1 MVNACVTAKPSAKP
15 SANAATGTPHLG
27 YLDGLRGL
35 AALWVV
41 LSHFSA
47 FVVPDMASLPWPYVV
62 VLSGLHH
69 ARMAVVVFLVLS
81 GYCLALP
88 QAGGRAFAFLPW
100 MKRRWLRI
108 MPPYFAALALSLAV
122 TWPRTY
128 SKTVYHFG
136 PVTWQ
141 HSPAYLRDAVGH
153 ALMLHDIWFLR
164 YPWDQNGINAA
175 LWSIP
180 VEFHLYLAFPLLLLA
195 WRQGGIVRTALSG
208 LALSWALSYLSQTT
222 VLGEV
227 NFAGM
232 ILLYLGFF
240 TFGMMAAMIT
250 HSESREVAWL
260 RRLPWGWI
268 AALSWLIGCII
279 CTVEGWNWY
288 MIYADS
294 VAFFFAVSAAAF
306 LIWQQSRPGNVSS
319 RLLSSSAL
327 VRLGAFSY
335 SVYLVHIPVI
345 LVYRHVLARVEL
357 TSHSHFGPISQLWL
371 AFCLGLPLILAASYA
386 FHLAFERPFLR
397 RKSVSSE
404 AARRGMT
411 VAA

>member
-1 MVNACVTAKPSAKP
+1 MAQSLAASSVNPAVSA
-15 SANAATGTPHLG
+15 PHLG

-41 LSHFSA
+41 GSHFSA

-88 QAGGRAFAFLPW
+88 QAGGRTFAFLPW

-122 TWPRTY
+122 TWP
-128 SKTVYHFG
+128 HQLG
-136 PVTWQ
+136 PVTRQ
-141 HSPAYLRDAVGH
+141 HSPAFLRDAVGH
-153 ALMLHDIWFLR
+153 ALMLHDLWFLR

-195 WRQGGIVRTALSG
+195 WRQVRIVRTALSG
-208 LALSWALSYLSQTT
+208 LVLSWVLSYLSQTT
-222 VLGEV
+222 VFGEV

-232 ILLYLGFF
+232 TLLYLGFF
-240 TFGMMAAMIT
+240 SLGMMAAMIT
-250 HSESREVAWL
+250 HSLSPESVRL
-260 RRLPWGWI
+260 RRLPWGGI
-268 AALSWLIGCII
+268 AALSGIAGCLL
-279 CTVEGWNWY
+279 CTLEGWDWY
-288 MIYADS
+288 RVYADD
-294 VAFFFAVSAAAF
+294 VAFFFAAATAAF
-306 LIWQQSRPGNVSS
+306 LVWQHSSPENRLS

-327 VRLGAFSY
+327 VRLGGFSY
-335 SVYLVHIPVI
+335 SVYLVHIPIIV
-345 LVYRHVLARVEL
+345 VYCHVLGRVSQAAHHAL
-357 TSHSHFGPISQLWL
+357 GPIPQLWL
-371 AFCLGLPLILAASYA
+371 ALCVGLPLILAASYA

-397 RKSVSSE
+397 RKLVS
-404 AARRGMT
+404 AAQ
-411 VAA
+411 

>member
-1 MVNACVTAKPSAKP
+1 MGNLSMTTEP
-15 SANAATGTPHLG
+15 SANPAALTPHLG
-27 YLDGLRGL
+27 YLDGLRCL

-47 FVVPDMASLPWPYVV
+47 YVVPDMASLPWPYVV
-62 VLSGLHH
+62 LLSGLHH

-88 QAGGRAFAFLPW
+88 QAGLSSQGSGRPFAFGPW
-100 MKRRWLRI
+100 MRRRWLRI
-108 MPPYFAALALSLAV
+108 VPPYLAALLLSLAV
-122 TWPRTY
+122 TWPH
-128 SKTVYHFG
+128 KHG

-153 ALMLHDIWFLR
+153 ALLLHDIWFLR
-164 YPWDQNGINAA
+164 FPWDQNGINAA

-180 VEFHLYLAFPLLLLA
+180 VEFHLYFAFPLLLAA
-195 WRQGGIVRTALSG
+195 WRQVGIVRTALSG
-208 LALSWALSYLSQTT
+208 LVLSWALSYLSQTT

-232 ILLYLGFF
+232 TLLYLGFF

-250 HSESREVAWL
+250 HSSSPESARL

-268 AALSWLIGCII
+268 SALSFPAGCII
-279 CTVEGWNWY
+279 VGIEGWEWY
-288 MIYADS
+288 MGNADG

-306 LIWQQSRPGNVSS
+306 LIWQHSRPGNVSN
-319 RLLSSSAL
+319 RLLSHSML
-327 VRLGAFSY
+327 VRLGTFSY
-335 SVYLVHIPVI
+335 SIYLVHIPVI
-345 LVYRHVLARVEL
+345 LVYCHVLARMKL
-357 TSHSHFGPISQLWL
+357 ATHHDLNPISQLWL

-386 FHLAFERPFLR
+386 FHLAFERPFLAR
-397 RKSVSSE
+397 RKSFFSQ
-404 AARRGMT
+404 AAHKVLT
-411 VAA
+411 SAA

>member
-1 MVNACVTAKPSAKP
+1 MGSLSMTAGR
-15 SANAATGTPHLG
+15 SANPAARTPHLG

-47 FVVPDMASLPWPYVV
+47 FVVPDMAALPWPYVV

-88 QAGGRAFAFLPW
+88 LAGGRSFTFGPW
-100 MKRRWLRI
+100 MRRRWLRI
-108 MPPYFAALALSLAV
+108 VPPYLAALLLSLAV
-122 TWPRTY
+122 TWPH
-128 SKTVYHFG
+128 KLG

-141 HSPAYLRDAVGH
+141 HSPAYLRDAIGH

-164 YPWDQNGINAA
+164 FPWDQNGINAA

-180 VEFHLYLAFPLLLLA
+180 VEFHLYFVFPLLLLA
-195 WRQGGIVRTALSG
+195 WRQAGIVRTALSG
-208 LALSWALSYLSQTT
+208 LALSWVLNYLSQTT
-222 VLGEV
+222 VFGEV

-232 ILLYLGFF
+232 TLLYLGFF

-250 HSESREVAWL
+250 HSLSPESVRL
-260 RRLPWGWI
+260 RRLPWGWVSS
-268 AALSWLIGCII
+268 LSLLAGCVINGI
-279 CTVEGWNWY
+279 EGWEWY
-288 MIYADS
+288 MENADT
-294 VAFFFAVSAAAF
+294 VAFFFALSATAF
-306 LIWQQSRPGNVSS
+306 LVWQQSRPGNTSN
-319 RLLSSSAL
+319 RLLSHSVL

-345 LVYRHVLARVEL
+345 LVYRHVLGRVSL
-357 TSHSHFGPISQLWL
+357 ATHYTLGPIPQLWL
-371 AFCLGLPLILAASYA
+371 ALCFGLPLVLAASYV
-386 FHLAFERPFLR
+386 FHLAFERPFLIR
-397 RKSVSSE
+397 RELVPSK
-404 AARRGMT
+404 AAHELT
-411 VAA
+411 PAA